1 MLMLI
6 KPGEDFAIR
15 FRNKTADERTEKEM
29 QDFIVELKN
38 LGVKYDFGSPCF
50 GSWEAMR
57 RAAIGEQKL
66 IDKLG
71 LLIP

>member
-1 MLMLI
+1 MLI

-15 FRNKTADERTEKEM
+15 FSNKTDDERTEKEM
-29 QDFIVELKN
+29 QDFIAELTN
-38 LGVKYDFGSPCF
+38 VGVKYDFGALCF